1 MTARTRA
8 HSRFVLALG
17 LALLAGACDQMG
29 AAPKKEAKVSDT
41 ACADYSKKVCDAA
54 GAESGTCTSVKTA
67 TDLMPKAACGA
78 ALADFAFTEKKLG
91 EAKKSCDDLTTKLCA
106 EIGDKTETCE
116 MVKTQTKT
124 FPPERCSMMME
135 HYAEV
140 VADLKKREAKNQP
153 LTPEKIAA
161 ISGSDAPAFGPEG
174 SKVTLVEFSDFQC
187 PFCSRAATVVHQ
199 VKEKYGDKV
208 RFVFRQ
214 FPLSFHQNAQMA
226 AEAALAAN
234 EQGKFWQLHDKMFA
248 DQGKL
253 DRASLEATAKEIGL
267 DMAAFKKALDDKA
280 HAATIAADTKLGEEV
295 GVDGTPTVFINGKRV
310 ADPTNFDALAKQIEA
325 ALAEG

>member
-17 LALLAGACDQMG
+17 LALLAPFAGACDQMG
-29 AAPKKEAKVSDT
+29 AAPKKEAKVADT

-54 GAESGTCTSVKTA
+54 GAESATCTGMKAA
-67 TDLMPKAACGA
+67 TELMPKAACGA
-78 ALADFAFTEKKLG
+78 ALTEFAFTEKKLG
-91 EAKKSCDDLTTKLCA
+91 EAKKSCDELTTKLCA
-106 EIGDKTETCE
+106 EIGDKTETC
-116 MVKTQTKT
+116 
-124 FPPERCSMMME
+124 PPERCTMMME
-135 HYAEV
+135 HFAEV
-140 VADLKKREAKNQP
+140 AADLKKREAKNQP
-153 LTPEKIAA
+153 LSPEKIAA
-161 ISGSDAPAFGPEG
+161 IAKSDAPAFGPEG

-234 EQGKFWQLHDKMFA
+234 EQGKFWELHDKMFA
-248 DQGKL
+248 DQAKL
-253 DRASLEATAKEIGL
+253 DRASLEATAKGIGL

-310 ADPTNFDALAKQIEA
+310 ADPTNFEALSKQIEA